1 MPSSKSEFKDL
12 YNIDPST
19 YTAGFKNPRC
29 KTKPLPG
36 TRVMMS
42 NNAVIKPT
50 LGGVE
55 NIEYKGNAVLNA
67 NK

>member
-1 MPSSKSEFKDL
+1 MPSYEGKK
-12 YNIDPST
+12 IDPAT

-29 KTKPLPG
+29 EAKPLPG

-50 LGGVE
+50 LEGLSL
-55 NIEYKGNAVLNA
+55 IHI
-67 NK
+67 